1 MSTHKW
7 FDRICIIVTVL
18 SLIVTILFMNG
29 EKLGIT
35 LVTDADSEAH
45 SDSEWFTDN
54 DMNGSWDSSGATAI
68 SLNGTEISV
77 SGNGA
82 YVKDGNVYIVQSGK
96 YVLSGTLDSGSVIV
110 DAKKYSKVWLL
121 FDGVN
126 ISCDT
131 DACLRVDQ
139 ADKVFLT
146 LAEGTE
152 NILNGGSNYSAEA
165 LADGTNAVVY
175 VHDDLTINGSGSLT
189 VNSSYMNGI
198 TANDDL
204 VITGGTMTVS
214 APNHGI
220 KVNDSLRITGAEIS
234 VTAEKDGIHTGSEIV
249 VQSGAITITAGDDA
263 IHSDTAVYVYG
274 GEITVT
280 DCYEG
285 IEALII
291 EIHGG
296 NTLIYSRDDGLNA
309 NGYTGTSFGDEM
321 PAGETPGMN
330 GTPPEFSDGS
340 VPDFSTMG
348 TPPSMEDGTVPD
360 MSAMGTPPAM
370 AGGATPTDLSAMGTP
385 PEMPE
390 DGFGGPQENSDDSTE
405 EKPVVSV
412 EETYVLID
420 GGTLTIINST
430 GNDADGIDSNGSI
443 LITGGTVLVSLT
455 DGATNNA
462 LDYGSES
469 GGEAVISGG
478 TVIACGSSGMVESIS
493 ENSAQCSILY
503 NLGESAAA
511 GQTLYLKD
519 SDGNILLTREI
530 PNSFSSVTLSC
541 PEMTSGETYI
551 IQIGDTVKE
560 ISLESVATTI
570 GETFGGMPANNMNG
584 MPGADGSFQP
594 PGMQD
599 GSTPPAPPDMNS
611 AGDGTTAFPAENT
624 DPSGPEETGSDSE
637 QVR

>member
-1 MSTHKW
+1 MSTYKGL
-7 FDRICIIVTVL
+7 DRICVIVTVL

-54 DMNGSWDSSGATAI
+54 DMNGSWDPSGATVI
-68 SLNGTEISV
+68 SLNSSEISV

-82 YVKDGNVYIVQSGK
+82 YVRDGNVYIVKSGK

-110 DAKKYSKVWLL
+110 DAEKYSKVWLL
-121 FDGVN
+121 FSGVN

-152 NILNGGSNYSAEA
+152 NVLNGGSSYSEA
-165 LADGTNAVVY
+165 ALTDGTDAVIY
-175 VHDDLTINGSGSLT
+175 AHDDLTINGSGSLT
-189 VNSSYMNGI
+189 VNSSCMNGI
-198 TANDDL
+198 TAKDDL
-204 VITGGTMTVS
+204 VITGGTLSVT

-220 KVNDSLRITGAEIS
+220 KVNDSLRITGAKIT
-234 VTAEKDGIHTGSEIV
+234 VTAEKDGIHAGAEIV
-249 VQSGAITITAGDDA
+249 VQDGTIAITAGDDA
-263 IHSDTAVYVYG
+263 VHSDTAVCVYG

-296 NTLIYSRDDGLNA
+296 NTLVYSRDDGLNA
-309 NGYTGTSFGDEM
+309 NGNTGTSFGDAM
-321 PAGETPGMN
+321 PAGEAPEMN
-330 GTPPEFSDGS
+330 GTPPEFGDGS
-340 VPDFSTMG
+340 APDFSAMG

-360 MSAMGTPPAM
+360 RNAMGAPPAM
-370 AGGATPTDLSAMGTP
+370 EDGATPTDLGATGTP
-385 PEMPE
+385 PDPPE
-390 DGFGGPQENSDDSTE
+390 DGFGDPPENSEDSTE
-405 EKPVVSV
+405 EKPIVSV
-412 EETYVLID
+412 EETYVLIT
-420 GGTLTIINST
+420 GGSLTVINST

-469 GGEAVISGG
+469 GGETVISGG
-478 TVIACGSSGMVESIS
+478 TVIACGSSGMVENIS
-493 ENSAQCSILY
+493 ENSTQCSILY
-503 NLGESAAA
+503 NFSESAAA
-511 GQTLYLKD
+511 GQTLCLKD
-519 SDGNILLTREI
+519 PDGNILLTWEV

-541 PEMTSGETYI
+541 PEMAVGKTYT
-551 IQIGDTVKE
+551 IQIGDSMEEVT
-560 ISLESVATTI
+560 LDSVASTI
-570 GETFGGMPANNMNG
+570 GETFGGMPGRNMKG
-584 MPGADGSFQP
+584 QI
-594 PGMQD
+594 
-599 GSTPPAPPDMNS
+599 
-611 AGDGTTAFPAENT
+611 
-624 DPSGPEETGSDSE
+624 GP
-637 QVR
+637 